1 VFCSLAKPEKGA
13 CTLGQYPVR
22 GIISSTFAAVCETQR
37 MRRRFIFV
45 VLCLAITVA
54 PAALG
59 QNIRPAAEHLV
70 EPRPITKTEGR
81 KILAISSTVGAD
93 SESETDCSHFVHDVY
108 EQAGFPYDY
117 VSSRELYIGNTN
129 FMRVHKPQAG
139 DLVVWRGHV
148 GVVIDSK
155 EHSFFSSV
163 RSGPDTQ
170 FYDSPYW
177 RSRGIARFYRYMTEK
192 PLRSSPTLEA
202 TRDANHEPFPA
213 ASRGSE
219 NRQPSK
225 LRKPLPSS
233 TSAPAADPSGSG
245 TFEVPRE
252 IVLQAAGK
260 NPTPAE
266 VADGFI
272 EMNQDCAKSLRT
284 RTLNNFG
291 KPIII
296 YRDLRVSAVQI
307 KGKHGTA
314 LVSIES
320 LGTLP
325 DSPADSQPRWK
336 EESLEFQKMKR
347 GWVMSPVQE
356 VAYVSR
362 EVALQVLSAR
372 LAELAQNTGTTPA
385 KEREQKQIIR
395 FLNAL
400 IPDNSRAESAQS
412 N

>member
-1 VFCSLAKPEKGA
+1 
-13 CTLGQYPVR
+13 
-22 GIISSTFAAVCETQR
+22 

-45 VLCLAITVA
+45 VLCLAIAMA
-54 PAALG
+54 PAAFG
-59 QNIRPAAEHLV
+59 QNIRPADEHLL
-70 EPRPITKTEGR
+70 EPLPITKTEGR
-81 KILAISSTVGAD
+81 KILAAISTVD
-93 SESETDCSHFVHDVY
+93 TNSESETDCSHFVHDVY

-148 GVVIDSK
+148 GVVIDPK

-177 RSRGIARFYRYMTEK
+177 RSHEK

-202 TRDANHEPFPA
+202 ARDANHEPLPA

-219 NRQPSK
+219 NRPPSK
-225 LRKPLPSS
+225 QLKPLPSS
-233 TSAPAADPSGSG
+233 SSAPAAEPFGSG
-245 TFEVPRE
+245 TLEVPRE

-260 NPTPAE
+260 NPTPDE
-266 VADGFI
+266 VAAGFI
-272 EMNQDCAKSLRT
+272 EMNQDFAKSLRT
-284 RTLNNFG
+284 RALNSFR

-307 KGKHGTA
+307 KGRRGAA
-314 LVSIES
+314 LISIES
-320 LGTLP
+320 LGTIP
-325 DSPADSQPRWK
+325 DSQAGSQPRWK
-336 EESLEFQKMKR
+336 EESLEFEKR
-347 GWVMSPVQE
+347 KKGWVMSPVQE

-372 LAELAQNTGTTPA
+372 LAELAQNTSTTPA
-385 KEREQKQIIR
+385 QEREQKQIIR
-395 FLNAL
+395 FLNTL
-400 IPDNSRAESAQS
+400 ILDNSRAESAQS

>member
-1 VFCSLAKPEKGA
+1 
-13 CTLGQYPVR
+13 
-22 GIISSTFAAVCETQR
+22 

-45 VLCLAITVA
+45 VLGFAIAMA
-54 PAALG
+54 PAAFG
-59 QNIRPAAEHLV
+59 QDIRPAAQHPL

-81 KILAISSTVGAD
+81 KILATISTVNAD

-117 VSSRELYIGNTN
+117 VSSRELYIGNAN

-148 GVVIDSK
+148 GVVIDPK

-177 RSRGIARFYRYMTEK
+177 RSRGIARFYRYMTER
-192 PLRSSPTLEA
+192 PLRSTPTLEA
-202 TRDANHEPFPA
+202 ARDANHEPLPA

-219 NRQPSK
+219 NRPPSK
-225 LRKPLPSS
+225 PLKPLPSS
-233 TSAPAADPSGSG
+233 SSAPAADPSGSG

-260 NPTPAE
+260 NPTPDE
-266 VADGFI
+266 VAAGFV
-272 EMNQDCAKSLRT
+272 EMNQDFAKALRT
-284 RTLNNFG
+284 RALNSFG
-291 KPIII
+291 KPVII
-296 YRDLRVSAVQI
+296 YRDLRASAVQI
-307 KGKHGTA
+307 KGKRGTA

-325 DSPADSQPRWK
+325 DSQAGSQPRWK
-336 EESLEFQKMKR
+336 EESLELEKTKR
-347 GWVMSPVQE
+347 GWVMRPIQE
-356 VAYVSR
+356 VAYISR

-372 LAELAQNTGTTPA
+372 LAELAQNTSTTPA
-385 KEREQKQIIR
+385 QEREQKQIIR
-395 FLNAL
+395 FLNML

>member
-1 VFCSLAKPEKGA
+1 
-13 CTLGQYPVR
+13 
-22 GIISSTFAAVCETQR
+22 
-37 MRRRFIFV
+37 MRRRFIFR
-45 VLCLAITVA
+45 VLGLAIAMA
-54 PAALG
+54 PAVFG
-59 QNIRPAAEHLV
+59 QNIPPAADHTL

-81 KILAISSTVGAD
+81 KILAIISTVDAD
-93 SESETDCSHFVHDVY
+93 SESETDCSHYVHDVY

-117 VSSRELYIGNTN
+117 VSSRELYIGNTK

-148 GVVIDSK
+148 GVVIDPK

-163 RSGPDTQ
+163 RAGPDTQ

-177 RSRGIARFYRYMTEK
+177 RSRGIARFYRYMTEG
-192 PLRSSPTLEA
+192 PLQSRPMLEA
-202 TRDANHEPFPA
+202 SRDANHEPLPA
-213 ASRGSE
+213 AGRGSE
-219 NRQPSK
+219 NRPPFK

-233 TSAPAADPSGSG
+233 SPAPAADTSGSG
-245 TFEVPRE
+245 AFEGPGE

-260 NPTPAE
+260 NPTPDE
-266 VADGFI
+266 VAAGFI
-272 EMNQDCAKSLRT
+272 EMNQHFGKSLRT
-284 RTLNNFG
+284 SALNSVG
-291 KPIII
+291 MPIIV

-307 KGKHGTA
+307 KGKRGTA
-314 LVSIES
+314 LVSIEL

-325 DSPADSQPRWK
+325 DSQASPEPRWK
-336 EESLEFQKMKR
+336 EESLEFEKMKR

-372 LAELAQNTGTTPA
+372 LAELAQNTSTTPA
-385 KEREQKQIIR
+385 QEREQKKIIR
-395 FLNAL
+395 FRNTL
-400 IPDNSRAESAQS
+400 ILDNSRAESAQS